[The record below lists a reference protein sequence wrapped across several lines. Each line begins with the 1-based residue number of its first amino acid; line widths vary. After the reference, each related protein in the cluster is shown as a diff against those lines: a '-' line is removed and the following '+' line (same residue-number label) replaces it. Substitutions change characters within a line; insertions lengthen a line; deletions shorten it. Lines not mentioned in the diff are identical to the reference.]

1 VFSGIV
7 AATAVARAL
16 TRLGGGARLELAC
29 ELGGEPL
36 RPGESVAVDGACLTV
51 ASLTPGGFL
60 ADLSSETVK
69 RTTLSRLRPGQRVN
83 IERALKVGERIGGHL
98 VQGHIDSTARVL
110 AAQPAGEFVTL
121 RVALPSGV
129 APEVAEKGS
138 IAVDGV
144 SLTVAAV
151 GDGWFEAALV
161 PATLDGTTLGSRR
174 PGDEVNLET
183 DVLAKYVR
191 RALGE
196 DRGGRSPWEGMGRAE
211 D

>member
-1 VFSGIV
+1 MV
-7 AATAVARAL
+7 AAVATARGVER
-16 TRLGGGARLELAC
+16 RGGGARLELEC

-51 ASLTPGGFL
+51 AELTPGGFV
-60 ADLSSETVK
+60 ADLSSETLA
-69 RTTLSRLRPGQRVN
+69 RSTLGRLRPRQRVN
-83 IERALKVGERIGGHL
+83 VERALKVGERLGGHL
-98 VQGHIDSTARVL
+98 VQGHVDATARVV
-110 AAQPAGEFVTL
+110 ATQPAGEFSRL
-121 RVALPSGV
+121 RIGLPANL

-151 GDGWFEAALV
+151 GEGWFEVALV
-161 PATLDGTTLGSRR
+161 PATLAGTTLGGRR

-191 RALGE
+191 RASGA
-196 DRGGRSPWEGMGRAE
+196 DRGGRSPWELLGRAE